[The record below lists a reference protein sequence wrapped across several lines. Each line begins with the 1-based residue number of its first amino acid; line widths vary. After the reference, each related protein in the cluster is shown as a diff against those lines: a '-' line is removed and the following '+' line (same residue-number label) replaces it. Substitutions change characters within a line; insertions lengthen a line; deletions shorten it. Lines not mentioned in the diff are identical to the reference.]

1 MRRRALITRLT
12 LATLVLSGCS
22 TAATVEPTQAAQEKS
37 AAMPIE
43 APEAPAEEETEISDE
58 VAVIVNGTEFT
69 IGDLQSL
76 EQVTV
81 EMQHPSEDE
90 LKEYTGIRI
99 LDLIADAGAEG
110 NSVTLVAADGC
121 EATIGMADLTED
133 SLLSHGEQ
141 GGLRA
146 VLPGVDGSLWVKGVI
161 EIIVVTGETTTEA
174 ETSIIVTDALD
185 REIEFASL
193 PQRIVVPGKA
203 AWMIGDAI
211 YMFPD
216 VSERLVAME
225 KRGVGI
231 SPFIPLLDPT
241 FNDKPHLEM
250 NAAPEQ
256 IAPLQPD
263 AILLKSYLAE
273 SLGAPLESL
282 GFPVVLIDLETPDQF
297 FSDITT
303 IGQLLGN
310 ETRAEEIIEFYDGK
324 LDYIATRLQGLEN
337 ERKPRVLL
345 IDYSAGGEGIAFD
358 IPSASYLQTIQT
370 EIAGGDAIWK
380 ETAEGGGWT
389 TVNFEQI
396 AAWDADK
403 IFVTAF
409 KSDAG
414 TVVDELN
421 ADPSWRALRAVQNG
435 EIYGFPSDLNGWDS
449 PNPRWILG
457 TLWLAEKIHPD
468 RFADLDIEEEIYG
481 FYNAM
486 FGMDQSAV
494 DESIMP
500 ELKGSIP

>member
-1 MRRRALITRLT
+1 
-12 LATLVLSGCS
+12 
-22 TAATVEPTQAAQEKS
+22 
-37 AAMPIE
+37 
-43 APEAPAEEETEISDE
+43 
-58 VAVIVNGTEFT
+58 
-69 IGDLQSL
+69 
-76 EQVTV
+76 
-81 EMQHPSEDE
+81 
-90 LKEYTGIRI
+90 
-99 LDLIADAGAEG
+99 
-110 NSVTLVAADGC
+110 
-121 EATIGMADLTED
+121 
-133 SLLSHGEQ
+133 
-141 GGLRA
+141 
-146 VLPGVDGSLWVKGVI
+146 
-161 EIIVVTGETTTEA
+161 
-174 ETSIIVTDALD
+174 
-185 REIEFASL
+185 
-193 PQRIVVPGKA
+193 
-203 AWMIGDAI
+203 
-211 YMFPD
+211 
-216 VSERLVAME
+216 
-225 KRGVGI
+225 
-231 SPFIPLLDPT
+231 
-241 FNDKPHLEM
+241 M

-263 AILLKSYLAE
+263 AILLKRYLAE

-282 GFPVVLIDLETPDQF
+282 GFPAVLIDLETPDQLF
-297 FSDITT
+297 NDITT
-303 IGQLLGN
+303 IGQLQGN
-310 ETRAEEIIEFYDGK
+310 ETRAEEVIEFYDGK
-324 LDYIATRLQGLEN
+324 LDYIATGLQGLED

-414 TVVDELN
+414 AVVDELK

-468 RFADLDIEEEIYG
+468 RFTDLDIEEEIYG

-494 DESIMP
+494 DESMMP